1 MLFPPFTCAR
11 FLQHHTGCTVKQRAA
26 RLVARSETDA
36 VLGGLSVREERNVN
50 EAPIGRAFE
59 KFALKATEWT
69 GRSSAFVIA
78 LAVVIAWAAMGSLFQ
93 YSDTWQL
100 VINTG
105 TTIVTFLMVFLIQ
118 RAQNKDAKA
127 IQLKLNELVG
137 GTRGASNRL
146 IDIEELS
153 EDELEAL
160 HRHYRRLADS
170 AQRLNELHAIEE
182 ESKRVENGDE
192 GERKPKERKR

>member
-1 MLFPPFTCAR
+1 MSFPFLPFFSPYGLFYS
-11 FLQHHTGCTVKQRAA
+11 LKQRAA
-26 RLVARSETDA
+26 RLVAERHRRNGRC
-36 VLGGLSVREERNVN
+36 VLRFECTEDLSVHEG
-50 EAPIGRAFE
+50 PIGRALE

-69 GRSSAFVIA
+69 GRSTAFTIA
-78 LAVVIAWAAMGSLFQ
+78 LVAVIAWLVTGPLFD

-100 VINTG
+100 VINTA

-160 HRHYRRLADS
+160 HRHYQRLADS
-170 AQRLNELHAIEE
+170 AQRLTELHALEE
-182 ESKRVENGDE
+182 QSEKLANGGETKR
-192 GERKPKERKR
+192 KSSERKR